1 MGRASFL
8 IVPFNP
14 RAIIPLLAT
23 SSGAF
28 LNAII
33 AKKNALQFF
42 QQSEL
47 SRKACQLQNSLNLY
61 VIGKQDRQDKK
72 TQGKAMQEKTR
83 QYNKTRQEKTSRA
96 RLDWTGLE

>member
-8 IVPFNP
+8 IVPFKP

-33 AKKNALQFF
+33 GKKNALQFF
-42 QQSEL
+42 QQSDL
-47 SRKACQLQNSLNLY
+47 SRKACPLQNSLNLK
-61 VIGKQDRQDKK
+61 GSPTSFLPTSKQD
-72 TQGKAMQEKTR
+72 MQEI
-83 QYNKTRQEKTSRA
+83 NKNGIRN
-96 RLDWTGLE
+96 